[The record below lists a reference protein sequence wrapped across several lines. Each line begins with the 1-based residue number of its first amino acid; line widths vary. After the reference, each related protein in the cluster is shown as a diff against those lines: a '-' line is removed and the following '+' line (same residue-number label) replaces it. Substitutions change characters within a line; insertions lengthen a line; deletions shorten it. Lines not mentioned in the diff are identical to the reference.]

1 MSFTEIRINGLEEC
15 VYYYHS
21 FFIIIIIIIIFFF
34 CNTCVYV
41 YVYMRM
47 HVCTCAHVY
56 MHFVFCLCTNVLFV
70 VKKFFVLEINNCV
83 VNFDKNKNKNLN

>member
-1 MSFTEIRINGLEEC
+1 
-15 VYYYHS
+15 
-21 FFIIIIIIIIFFF
+21 
-34 CNTCVYV
+34 
-41 YVYMRM
+41 MRM